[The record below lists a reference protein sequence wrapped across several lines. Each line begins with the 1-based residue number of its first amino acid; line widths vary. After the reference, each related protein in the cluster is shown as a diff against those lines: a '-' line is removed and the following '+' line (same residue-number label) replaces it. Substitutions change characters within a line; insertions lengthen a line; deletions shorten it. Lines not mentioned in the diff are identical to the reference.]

1 MIRGRGGGGGGWD
14 RLWEGRGHILTP
26 TYYEWK

>member
-1 MIRGRGGGGGGWD
+1 MIRGRGGGGGWD